1 MALSDLK
8 NADLDFN
15 NLGSAPALIKA
26 ILLIVV
32 LAVILGLGYYLHTQH
47 QIAEFKKAQ
56 QEEQQL
62 RDTFKNKYHKS
73 ANLEAYKAQLE
84 EMQRDFG
91 SLLRQ
96 LPSKTEI
103 PGLIVDISQTG
114 LASGLEIQLFRP
126 QGDVARDFYVEKPIE
141 ISVQGTYDEMAR
153 FASGIASLP
162 RIVTLHNIQLTPIG
176 DGELTM
182 NVIAKTYR
190 YLDEDEG

>member
-8 NADLDFN
+8 NANLDFN
-15 NLGSAPALIKA
+15 NLGSAPALIKG

-47 QIAEFKKAQ
+47 QLAEFKKAQ

-62 RDTFKNKYHKS
+62 RGTFKNKYHKS

-141 ISVQGTYDEMAR
+141 IKVQGTYDEMAR

-176 DGELTM
+176 NGELTM

>member
-15 NLGSAPALIKA
+15 NLGSAPALIKG

-47 QIAEFKKAQ
+47 QLAEFKKAQ

-62 RDTFKNKYHKS
+62 RETFKTKYHKS

-126 QGDVARDFYVEKPIE
+126 QGDVVRDFYVEKPIE
-141 ISVQGTYDEMAR
+141 IKVQGTYDEMAR